1 MNNQDTDIELTYD
14 QAVVETEAILN
25 ELESQQLPIDQILAK
40 SKRVVALIANC
51 RKEISKVSDEVDNI
65 LSELKQNESKTNS
78 QEQ

>member
-40 SKRVVALIANC
+40 SKRVVALM
-51 RKEISKVSDEVDNI
+51 
-65 LSELKQNESKTNS
+65 KQNESKTNS

>member
-14 QAVVETEAILN
+14 EAVAETEAILN

-40 SKRVVALIANC
+40 SKRVVALIAHC

-65 LSELKQNESKTNS
+65 LSELKQYESKTNS